1 MRILPIRTKAL
12 SRSCIIALM
21 IFLPVKSPDPFKQ
34 LPRLASFED
43 SNPEEGL
50 RSEGLFAGGLFVRGK
65 HG

>member
-1 MRILPIRTKAL
+1 
-12 SRSCIIALM
+12 M

-50 RSEGLFAGGLFVRGK
+50 RSEGLFSGGLFVRGK